1 MLAGCSDNQKSYML
15 IDVETNQVT
24 YDRDVVVDEE
34 TRSFHSFSLEFKI
47 IMEPPIMAKDSGVK
61 IQISP
66 PQREEDFDNFEESP
80 RFIPVIFDPHSP
92 N

>member
-1 MLAGCSDNQKSYML
+1 MLAGHNDNHKAYML

-47 IMEPPIMAKDSGVK
+47 IMEPPIMAKDLGVK

-66 PQREEDFDNFEESP
+66 PQREEDFDKSVESP
-80 RFIPVIFDPHSP
+80 RLSLVIF
-92 N
+92 